1 MKDVCLRI
9 NEATIE
15 AEGKLRQSEE
25 AMEYRTSYRKIIAQ
39 GEKESPEPLPPPIV
53 EGKKKKPGKLARSKE
68 RNLLERLRDFERETL
83 LFMTNAEVPFT
94 NNRGENDLRMTKVQQ
109 KVSGCFRSVE
119 GAEAFCR
126 VRSYLLTSQK
136 HGINATDALTI
147 LFDGKLPDFCSE

>member
-68 RNLLERLRDFERETL
+68 RNLALEGCVGFERETV
-83 LFMTNAEVPFT
+83 LFMTNA
-94 NNRGENDLRMTKVQQ
+94 
-109 KVSGCFRSVE
+109 
-119 GAEAFCR
+119 
-126 VRSYLLTSQK
+126 
-136 HGINATDALTI
+136 
-147 LFDGKLPDFCSE
+147 